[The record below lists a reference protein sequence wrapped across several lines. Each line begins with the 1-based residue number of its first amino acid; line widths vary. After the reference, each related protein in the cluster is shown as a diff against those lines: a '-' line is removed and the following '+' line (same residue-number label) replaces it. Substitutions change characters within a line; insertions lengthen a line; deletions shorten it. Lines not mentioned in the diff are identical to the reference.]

1 MTMTTQEIISTYV
14 PKDTPTTIAGK
25 TISFPVTAS
34 SLREVVVGLSKTHHL
49 PMKTMF
55 AKDDREADHSYKICY
70 VFGVPKTGHF
80 LIPTLSLVGTE
91 SYPSLALDLFQT
103 ALYEPHIYEMFG
115 LIPEGFPGKLQPVVL
130 HDNWLAHVHPMRK
143 DFTESDKRKHGGS
156 ERLSYTFTEVEG
168 EGVFEVPV
176 GPVHAG
182 IIEPGHFRFSMA
194 GEAIVNLEARLGWM
208 HKGSEKL
215 FETLPLE
222 KKVALS
228 ERIAGD
234 ASFANSTAFVSAVES
249 LAGIE
254 IPKRAAYLRVIFG
267 ELERLACH
275 FNDIGFI
282 LSDTGFNF
290 GGAQGT
296 RLRERIMQWNERL
309 TGSRFLRGVNTI
321 GGVTVNIG
329 EDVLVS
335 IAKEM
340 EDLKKDI
347 AQVIEIAGNSSI
359 VLNRIDGTGKISH
372 AIATDYD
379 AVGVPARASG
389 VAVDARIDYPYAAY
403 ADLPFPISTETTGD
417 VAARYR
423 VRIKEVYSSMDL
435 IAQAVAWI
443 PEGEIC
449 APTPHLS
456 LKKDAVEVGIAEAW
470 RGDTVY
476 VVATDNKGEISR
488 VSVRESSWINWNLVP
503 HAGPGNVLLDFPL
516 INKSFNLS
524 YTGFD
529 K

>member
-1 MTMTTQEIISTYV
+1 M
-14 PKDTPTTIAGK
+14 
-25 TISFPVTAS
+25 
-34 SLREVVVGLSKTHHL
+34 
-49 PMKTMF
+49 
-55 AKDDREADHSYKICY
+55 
-70 VFGVPKTGHF
+70 
-80 LIPTLSLVGTE
+80 
-91 SYPSLALDLFQT
+91 
-103 ALYEPHIYEMFG
+103 
-115 LIPEGFPGKLQPVVL
+115 
-130 HDNWLAHVHPMRK
+130 
-143 DFTESDKRKHGGS
+143 
-156 ERLSYTFTEVEG
+156 
-168 EGVFEVPV
+168 
-176 GPVHAG
+176 
-182 IIEPGHFRFSMA
+182 
-194 GEAIVNLEARLGWM
+194 
-208 HKGSEKL
+208 
-215 FETLPLE
+215 
-222 KKVALS
+222 
-228 ERIAGD
+228 
-234 ASFANSTAFVSAVES
+234 
-249 LAGIE
+249 
-254 IPKRAAYLRVIFG
+254 
-267 ELERLACH
+267 
-275 FNDIGFI
+275 
-282 LSDTGFNF
+282 
-290 GGAQGT
+290 
-296 RLRERIMQWNERL
+296 
-309 TGSRFLRGVNTI
+309 RGVNTI
-321 GGVTVNIG
+321 GGVTVDIG